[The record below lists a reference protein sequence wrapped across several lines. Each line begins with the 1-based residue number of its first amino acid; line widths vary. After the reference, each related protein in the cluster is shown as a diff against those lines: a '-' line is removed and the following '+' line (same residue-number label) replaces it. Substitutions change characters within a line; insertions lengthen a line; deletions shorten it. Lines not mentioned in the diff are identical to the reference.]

1 MDELNE
7 FREIRRAS
15 TARSGTGRTGGRFE
29 VALATLSAES
39 GLSSAP
45 TMSLPSRLERLMLDA
60 AGLGIGVGNDQLFFR
75 NELVSEMAR
84 GHLRCLLSIKGFFV
98 KS

>member
-1 MDELNE
+1 
-7 FREIRRAS
+7 
-15 TARSGTGRTGGRFE
+15 
-29 VALATLSAES
+29 
-39 GLSSAP
+39 
-45 TMSLPSRLERLMLDA
+45 MSLPSRLERLMLDA

-84 GHLRCLLSIKGFFV
+84 GHLQRLLSIKGFFV